1 MKEIPKTYEP
11 QKYEDKIYAL
21 WEKSGKFN
29 PDNLTLPKNAKP
41 YTIILPPPNITDKLH
56 LGHASIIAIEDLLI
70 RFHRMKGFR
79 ALYLPGTDHAS
90 IATQNVVE
98 KKLLKEKGLTRHDL
112 GREKFLEE
120 VWKFLRVTQA
130 TILKQARKM
139 GGSFDWSREAFT
151 LDDQR
156 KKAVTKMFL
165 DMHAEGLVY
174 RGKRIVNWCPRCKST
189 LADDEVEYKEETG
202 KLYWIKYGPFV
213 LATSRPETKLGD
225 TAVAVYPGD
234 KRYAKMVGKKFMIP
248 GVLGEFEITV
258 VADKAVDPKFG
269 SGAIKVTPAHDF
281 TDYAISQRHKIAM
294 KQIIDEDGKMM
305 ANCGKYVGM
314 TTSEARKTIVED
326 MEKMGLID
334 HIEEGYR
341 HNLATCYRCGTTI
354 EPIPSEQ
361 WFLAVDKK
369 LKRFGGKSLK
379 EKALEVARN
388 GKIKFHP
395 HRFTKRYT
403 DWMTNLH
410 DWCISRQIW
419 FGHEFPV
426 WYKSNGEEKE
436 VYAGEKAPN
445 GKDWVKDPDTFDTW
459 FSSGMWSFST
469 LGWPACAKASAGKP
483 GRIIKTGDLAK
494 FHPTQVLETGYD
506 ILTLWVSRMI
516 MMTLFALKEVPFEN
530 VYLHGMVLDKLGK
543 KMSKSKGNG
552 IDPLDMVE
560 KFGADAV
567 RLSLLVGSTPGNDMR
582 LSEDKIASFRN
593 FVTKLW
599 NIYRYCAQADSNF
612 SLVEKINKKD
622 LKSLSDKWIVS
633 ELNRTIDEITKNLNE
648 YKFSLAGETLE
659 KFIWN
664 DFASWY
670 LEINKIEKNSK
681 VLGYVLDKILKLSHP
696 FAPFVTEKIWQDS
709 SARRSFSEGGSLLMV
724 EKWPV
729 TDKKLID
736 KKAQIDFAH
745 FQQIVTKIR
754 NIRTS
759 YHIDPGK
766 TIQVF
771 AEKAENKEVLEKL
784 ARIKIDITS
793 KKETKGIVVVGKN
806 IKLTLAISDFVDVE
820 KEKARLEKEIEN
832 LKNLIAKTETLLKNK
847 NFVKSAPKEIIAS
860 NKVKLT
866 EYNDKLKIQAELLD
880 NLLEMC

>member
-29 PDNLTLPKNAKP
+29 PDNLKLPKNAKP

-70 RFHRMKGFR
+70 RFHRMKGYR

-98 KKLLKEKGLTRHDL
+98 KKLLKEQGLTRHDL

-151 LDDQR
+151 LDAQR
-156 KKAVTKMFL
+156 QKAVTKMFL

-189 LADDEVEYKEETG
+189 LADDEVEYKEEIG

-248 GVLGEFEITV
+248 GVLGEFEIVV
-258 VADKAVDPKFG
+258 VADKEVDPKFG

-281 TDYAISQRHKIAM
+281 TDYAISQRHNIAM
-294 KQIIDEDGKMM
+294 KQIINEDGKMM
-305 ANCGKYVGM
+305 ANCGKYAGM
-314 TTSEARKTIVED
+314 TTTEARKAIVAD

-334 HIEEGYR
+334 HVEEGYK

-379 EKALEVARN
+379 EKALEVAKN

-395 HRFTKRYT
+395 FRFTKRYI
-403 DWMTNLH
+403 DWMTKLH

-426 WYKSNGEEKE
+426 WYKGEGDKKE
-436 VYAGEKAPN
+436 IFVGEKAPK
-445 GKDWVKDPDTFDTW
+445 GKGWTKDPDTFDTW

-469 LGWPACAKASAGKP
+469 LGWPTNIKNEK
-483 GRIIKTGDLAK
+483 KTGDLAK
-494 FHPTQVLETGYD
+494 FHPTQVLETGYE

-516 MMTLFALKEVPFEN
+516 MMSLFAMNEIPFEN
-530 VYLHGMVLDKLGK
+530 VYLHGMVLDQFGK

-552 IDPLDMVE
+552 INPVDMIE
-560 KFGADAV
+560 KFGTDAV
-567 RLSLLVGSTPGNDMR
+567 RLSLLIGSTPGNDMR
-582 LSEDKIASFRN
+582 LSEEKISSYRN

-599 NIYRYCAQADSNF
+599 NIYRYCDHADSKF
-612 SLVEKINKKD
+612 SLIESIGKKD
-622 LKSLSDKWIVS
+622 LKSLSDKWIVTQLGKAI
-633 ELNRTIDEITKNLNE
+633 EEITKNLNE

-664 DFASWY
+664 DFADWY

-696 FAPFVTEKIWQDS
+696 FAPFVTEKIWQDMYNS
-709 SARRSFSEGGSLLMV
+709 KRILMV

-729 TDKKLID
+729 ADKKLLD
-736 KKAQIDFAH
+736 KKSQVDFAH

-759 YHIDPGK
+759 YRIDPGK
-766 TIQVF
+766 TIQVY
-771 AEKAENKEVLEKL
+771 AKKIENKEVLEKL
-784 ARIKIDITS
+784 ARIKIDIVS
-793 KKETKGIVVVGKN
+793 KIESRGIVIAGKN

-832 LKNLIAKTETLLKNK
+832 LKNLIAKTETLLRNK
-847 NFVKSAPKEIIAS
+847 KFVKSAPKEIIAN
-860 NKVKLT
+860 NKVKLV
-866 EYNDKLKIQAELLD
+866 EYSDKLKIQTELLD
-880 NLLEMC
+880 NLL

>member
-1 MKEIPKTYEP
+1 
-11 QKYEDKIYAL
+11 
-21 WEKSGKFN
+21 
-29 PDNLTLPKNAKP
+29 
-41 YTIILPPPNITDKLH
+41 
-56 LGHASIIAIEDLLI
+56 
-70 RFHRMKGFR
+70 
-79 ALYLPGTDHAS
+79 
-90 IATQNVVE
+90 
-98 KKLLKEKGLTRHDL
+98 
-112 GREKFLEE
+112 LEE
-120 VWKFLRVTQA
+120 VWKFLKVTQA

-151 LDDQR
+151 LDAQR

-189 LADDEVEYKEETG
+189 LADDEVEYKEEVG

-234 KRYAKMVGKKFMIP
+234 KRYAKMVGKKYMIP

-281 TDYAISQRHKIAM
+281 TDYAISQKHNIAL

-305 ANCGKYVGM
+305 SNCGKYAGM
-314 TTSEARKTIVED
+314 TTLEARKAIVAD

-334 HIEEGYR
+334 HIEEGYK
-341 HNLATCYRCGTTI
+341 HNLATCYRCGATI

-361 WFLAVDKK
+361 WFLAVDNK
-369 LKRFGGKSLK
+369 LKRLGGKSLK
-379 EKALEVARN
+379 EKALEVAKN

-403 DWMTNLH
+403 DWMANLH

-426 WYKSNGEEKE
+426 WYKTDGDKKE
-436 VYAGEKAPN
+436 IYVGEKAPK
-445 GKDWVKDPDTFDTW
+445 GKGWVRDPDTFDTW

-469 LGWPACAKASAGKP
+469 LNWVDNFKNGK
-483 GRIIKTGDLAK
+483 KTGDLAK
-494 FHPTQVLETGYD
+494 FHPTQVLETGYE

-516 MMTLFALKEVPFEN
+516 MMSLFALNEIPFEN
-530 VYLHGMVLDKLGK
+530 VYLHGMVLDQFGK

-552 IDPLDMVE
+552 INPVDMIE
-560 KFGADAV
+560 KFGTDAV
-567 RLSLLVGSTPGNDMR
+567 RLSLLIGSTPGNDMR
-582 LSEDKIASFRN
+582 LSEEKIASYRN

-599 NIYRYCAQADSNF
+599 NIYRYCVHADSKF
-612 SLVEKINKKD
+612 FLVEKIGKKD
-622 LKSLSDKWIVS
+622 LKSLSDRWIIS
-633 ELNRTIDEITKNLNE
+633 QLNKTVEDVTKNLNE
-648 YKFSLAGETLE
+648 YKFSLAGEALE

-664 DFASWY
+664 DFADWY

-696 FAPFVTEKIWQDS
+696 FAPFVTEKIWQDMYKGKS
-709 SARRSFSEGGSLLMV
+709 ILMV

-729 TDKKLID
+729 ADNKFLDKNAKIEFVSL
-736 KKAQIDFAH
+736 
-745 FQQIVTKIR
+745 QQVVTKIR

-771 AEKAENKEVLEKL
+771 AKKIENKEVLEKL
-784 ARIKIDITS
+784 ARVKIDIVS
-793 KKETKGIVVVGKN
+793 KLDAKGIVVALKN
-806 IKLTLAISDFVDVE
+806 IKLTLVITDLIDVE
-820 KEKARLEKEIEN
+820 KEQARLKKEIAN
-832 LKNLIAKTETLLKNK
+832 LEGLIVKTEALLGNK
-847 NFVKSAPKEIIAS
+847 NFVKSAPKEIILA
-860 NKVKLT
+860 NKAKLK
-866 EYNDKLKIQAELLD
+866 EYGEKLKIQRELLK
-880 NLLEMC
+880 NCTY

>member
-1 MKEIPKTYEP
+1 MSEIPKIYEP
-11 QKYEDKIYAL
+11 QKYEDEIYSL

-29 PDNLTLPKNAKP
+29 PDNLKLPKNAKP

-120 VWKFLRVTQA
+120 VWKFLKVTQA
-130 TILKQARKM
+130 TILNQARKM

-151 LDDQR
+151 LDEKR

-189 LADDEVEYKEETG
+189 LADDEVEYKEEIG
-202 KLYWIKYGPFV
+202 KLYWIKYGPFI

-234 KRYAKMVGKKFMIP
+234 KRYAKMVGKKYLIP
-248 GVLGEFEITV
+248 GVLGEFEIIV
-258 VADKAVDPKFG
+258 VADNEVDPKFG

-281 TDYAISQRHKIAM
+281 VDYAISQRHNLAI

-305 ANCGKYVGM
+305 SNCGKYFGM
-314 TTSEARKTIVED
+314 TTAQAREEIVID
-326 MEKMGLID
+326 MQKLGFIN
-334 HIEEGYR
+334 HIEDNYA
-341 HNLATCYRCGTTI
+341 HKLATCYRCGSTI

-369 LKRFGGKSLK
+369 LKRLGGKSLK
-379 EKALEVARN
+379 EKAVDVAKK

-395 HRFTKRYT
+395 VRFTKRYT
-403 DWMTNLH
+403 DWMANLH

-426 WYKSNGEEKE
+426 WYKSNSEEKE
-436 VYAGEKAPN
+436 IYVGEKAPK
-445 GKDWVKDPDTFDTW
+445 GKDWVRDPDTFDTW

-469 LGWPACAKASAGKP
+469 LGWPDNYNNKK
-483 GRIIKTGDLAK
+483 KTGDLAK
-494 FHPTQVLETGYD
+494 FHPTQVLETGYE

-516 MMTLFALKEVPFEN
+516 MMSLFALDEVPFKD
-530 VYLHGMVLDKLGK
+530 VYLHGMVLDQFGK

-552 IDPLDMVE
+552 IDPIDMID
-560 KFGADAV
+560 KFGTDAV
-567 RLSLLVGSTPGNDMR
+567 RLALLIGSAPGNDMR
-582 LSEDKIASFRN
+582 LSEEKIASYRN

-599 NIYRYCAQADSNF
+599 NIYRYCHQADSEF
-612 SLVEKINKKD
+612 LLVEKLNKKD
-622 LKSLSDKWIVS
+622 FKSLSDRWIVS
-633 ELNRTIDEITKNLNE
+633 RLNVVIESMTKNLNV

-659 KFIWN
+659 KFIWD
-664 DFASWY
+664 DFADWY
-670 LEINKIEKNSK
+670 LEINKIEKNSR
-681 VLGYVLDKILKLSHP
+681 VLGYVLDKILKLTHP
-696 FAPFVTEKIWQDS
+696 FAPFVTEKIWQD
-709 SARRSFSEGGSLLMV
+709 FFTGKKILMI

-729 TDKKLID
+729 AEKKFLD
-736 KKAQIDFAH
+736 KKAQVDFASL
-745 FQQIVTKIR
+745 QQVVAKIR

-771 AEKAENKEVLEKL
+771 TKKTENKEILEKL
-784 ARIKIDITS
+784 ARIKIDVVS
-793 KKETKGIVVVGKN
+793 KVESAGVVIVGKN
-806 IKLTLAISDFVDVE
+806 IKLTLAIFDLIDIE
-820 KEKARLEKEIEN
+820 KEKTRLANEIAN
-832 LKNLIAKTETLLKNK
+832 LENLIAK
-847 NFVKSAPKEIIAS
+847 
-860 NKVKLT
+860 
-866 EYNDKLKIQAELLD
+866 AELLFKNKKFMKNAPQEIVCSNEAKLKEYNNKLEIQRGLFK
-880 NLLEMC
+880 NL

>member
-1 MKEIPKTYEP
+1 LK
-11 QKYEDKIYAL
+11 
-21 WEKSGKFN
+21 
-29 PDNLTLPKNAKP
+29 LPKNAKP

-98 KKLLKEKGLTRHDL
+98 KKLLKDQGLTRHDL

-151 LDDQR
+151 LDAQR

-189 LADDEVEYKEETG
+189 LADDEVEYNEEIG
-202 KLYWIKYGPFV
+202 KLYWIRYGPFV

-234 KRYAKMVGKKFMIP
+234 KRYAKMVGKKYMIP

-281 TDYAISQRHKIAM
+281 TDYAISQKHNIAL

-305 ANCGKYVGM
+305 SNCGKYAGM
-314 TTSEARKTIVED
+314 TTLEARKAIVAD
-326 MEKMGLID
+326 MEKMGFID
-334 HIEEGYR
+334 HVEDGYK
-341 HNLATCYRCGTTI
+341 HNLATCYRCGATI

-369 LKRFGGKSLK
+369 LKRLGGKSLK
-379 EKALEVARN
+379 EKALEVAKN
-388 GKIKFHP
+388 GKIKFYP
-395 HRFTKRYT
+395 FRFTKRYI

-426 WYKSNGEEKE
+426 WYRDSNQKSVSSEQQKE
-436 VYAGEKAPN
+436 IYVGEKAPK
-445 GKDWVKDPDTFDTW
+445 GKGWVRDPDTFDTW

-469 LGWPACAKASAGKP
+469 LGWPDNYKNNK
-483 GRIIKTGDLAK
+483 KTGDLAK
-494 FHPTQVLETGYD
+494 FHPTQVLETGYE

-516 MMTLFALKEVPFEN
+516 MMSLFALGEIPFEN
-530 VYLHGMVLDKLGK
+530 VYLHGMVLDQFGK

-552 IDPLDMVE
+552 IDPMDMIE
-560 KFGADAV
+560 KFGTDAV
-567 RLSLLVGSTPGNDMR
+567 RLSLLIGSAPGNDMR
-582 LSEDKIASFRN
+582 LSEEKIASYRN

-599 NIYRYCAQADSNF
+599 NIYRYCVHADGKF
-612 SLVEKINKKD
+612 LLIEKISQKD
-622 LKSLSDKWIVS
+622 LKSLSDRWIVS
-633 ELNRTIDEITKNLNE
+633 ELNRLIEAVTDNLNE
-648 YKFSLAGETLE
+648 YKFSLAGEMLE

-670 LEINKIEKNSK
+670 LEINKLENNSK

-696 FAPFVTEKIWQDS
+696 FAPFITEKIWQDMY
-709 SARRSFSEGGSLLMV
+709 EGKCILMV

-729 TDKKLID
+729 ADKKLID
-736 KKAQIDFAH
+736 KKAQMEFDSLR
-745 FQQIVTKIR
+745 QVVSKIR
-754 NIRTS
+754 NTRAS

-771 AEKAENKEVLEKL
+771 AKKAENKEVLEKL
-784 ARIKIDITS
+784 ARIKIDIVS
-793 KKETKGIVVVGKN
+793 KIDTNGIVVAGKK
-806 IKLTLAISDFVDVE
+806 IKLTLAISDLVDIE
-820 KEKARLEKEIEN
+820 KEKARLGKEIAN
-832 LKNLIAKTETLLKNK
+832 LEGLIVKTGALLGNK
-847 NFVKSAPKEIIAS
+847 NFVKSAPKEIILVNQA
-860 NKVKLT
+860 KLK
-866 EYNDKLKIQAELLD
+866 EYGDKLKIQQELFE
-880 NLLEMC
+880 NLR

>member
-1 MKEIPKTYEP
+1 MSEIPKTYEP

-29 PDNLTLPKNAKP
+29 PDNLKLPKNAKP

-98 KKLLKEKGLTRHDL
+98 KKLLKEQGLTRHDL

-151 LDDQR
+151 LDAQR
-156 KKAVTKMFL
+156 QKAMTKMFL
-165 DMHAEGLVY
+165 DMYAEGLVY

-189 LADDEVEYKEETG
+189 LADDEVEYKEELG

-248 GVLGEFEITV
+248 GVLGKFEITV
-258 VADKAVDPKFG
+258 VADKEVDPKFG

-281 TDYAISQRHKIAM
+281 TDYAISQRHNIAM

-305 ANCGKYVGM
+305 ANCGKYAGM
-314 TTSEARKTIVED
+314 TTTEARKAIVAD

-334 HIEEGYR
+334 HVEEGYK

-379 EKALEVARN
+379 EKALEVAKN

-403 DWMTNLH
+403 DWMSNLH

-426 WYKSNGEEKE
+426 WYKLNGEEKE
-436 VYAGEKAPN
+436 IYVGEKAPK
-445 GKDWVKDPDTFDTW
+445 GKGWVKDPDTFDTW

-469 LGWPACAKASAGKP
+469 LGWPDNIKSGKKA
-483 GRIIKTGDLAK
+483 GDLAK

-516 MMTLFALKEVPFEN
+516 MMTLFALNEIPFEN
-530 VYLHGMVLDKLGK
+530 VYLHGMVLDQFGK

-552 IDPLDMVE
+552 INPMDVIE
-560 KFGADAV
+560 KFGADAA
-567 RLSLLVGSTPGNDMR
+567 RLSLLIGSTPGNDMR
-582 LSEDKIASFRN
+582 LSEEKIASYRN

-599 NIYRYCAQADSNF
+599 NIYRYCVHADSKF
-612 SLVEKINKKD
+612 SLVEKVGKKD
-622 LKSLSDKWIVS
+622 LKSLSDRWIVS
-633 ELNRTIDEITKNLNE
+633 QLNKTIEEITKNLDE
-648 YKFSLAGETLE
+648 YKFSLSGETLE

-664 DFASWY
+664 DFADWY

-696 FAPFVTEKIWQDS
+696 FAPFVTEKIWQDFAKGKS
-709 SARRSFSEGGSLLMV
+709 ILMV

-729 TDKKLID
+729 VDKKLLD
-736 KKAQIDFAH
+736 KKSQVDFASL
-745 FQQIVTKIR
+745 QQIVTKIR

-766 TIQVF
+766 MIQVF
-771 AEKAENKEVLEKL
+771 AKKAENKAVLEKL
-784 ARIKIDITS
+784 ARIKIDVVS
-793 KKETKGIVVVGKN
+793 KLDAKGIVIAGKN
-806 IKLTLAISDFVDVE
+806 TKLTLAISDLVDIE
-820 KEKARLEKEIEN
+820 KEKMRLEKEIIN
-832 LKNLIAKTETLLKNK
+832 LEELIVKTGALLENK
-847 NFVKSAPKEIIAS
+847 NFIKSAPREIIAT
-860 NKVKLT
+860 NQAKLR
-866 EYNDKLKIQAELLD
+866 EYSDKLEIQRELLN
-880 NLLEMC
+880 NLG

>member
-29 PDNLTLPKNAKP
+29 PDNLKLPKNAKP

-70 RFHRMKGFR
+70 RFHRMKGYR

-98 KKLLKEKGLTRHDL
+98 KKLLKEQGLTRHDL

-120 VWKFLRVTQA
+120 VWKFLKVTQA

-151 LDDQR
+151 LDAQR
-156 KKAVTKMFL
+156 QKAVTKMFL
-165 DMHAEGLVY
+165 DMYAEGLVY

-189 LADDEVEYKEETG
+189 LADDEVEYKEEIG

-248 GVLGEFEITV
+248 GVLGEFEIVV
-258 VADKAVDPKFG
+258 VADKEVDPKFG

-281 TDYAISQRHKIAM
+281 TDYAISQRHNIAM

-305 ANCGKYVGM
+305 ANCGKYAGM
-314 TTSEARKTIVED
+314 TTAEARKAIVAD

-334 HIEEGYR
+334 HVEDGYK

-379 EKALEVARN
+379 EKALEVAKN

-395 HRFTKRYT
+395 HRFTKRYI
-403 DWMTNLH
+403 DWMTKLH

-426 WYKSNGEEKE
+426 WYKGEGDKKE
-436 VYAGEKAPN
+436 IFVGEKAPK
-445 GKDWVKDPDTFDTW
+445 GKGWTKDPDTFDTW

-483 GRIIKTGDLAK
+483 GGIIKTGDLAK
-494 FHPTQVLETGYD
+494 FHPTQVLETGYE

-516 MMTLFALKEVPFEN
+516 MMSLFAMNEIPFEN
-530 VYLHGMVLDKLGK
+530 VYLHGMVLDQFGK

-552 IDPLDMVE
+552 INPVDMIE
-560 KFGADAV
+560 KFGTDAV
-567 RLSLLVGSTPGNDMR
+567 RLSLLIGSTPGNDMR
-582 LSEDKIASFRN
+582 LSEEKIASYRN

-599 NIYRYCAQADSNF
+599 NIYRYCDHADSKF
-612 SLVEKINKKD
+612 SLIESIGKKD
-622 LKSLSDKWIVS
+622 LKSLSDKWIVTQLGKAI
-633 ELNRTIDEITKNLNE
+633 EEITKNLNE

-664 DFASWY
+664 DFADWY

-696 FAPFVTEKIWQDS
+696 FAPFVTEKIWQDMYNS
-709 SARRSFSEGGSLLMV
+709 KRILMV

-729 TDKKLID
+729 ADKKLLD
-736 KKAQIDFAH
+736 KKSQVDFAH

-771 AEKAENKEVLEKL
+771 AKKIENKEVLEKL
-784 ARIKIDITS
+784 ARIKIDIVS
-793 KKETKGIVVVGKN
+793 KIESRGIVIAGKN

-832 LKNLIAKTETLLKNK
+832 LKNLIAKTETLLGNK
-847 NFVKSAPKEIIAS
+847 KFVKSAPKEIVIVNT
-860 NKVKLT
+860 NKLK
-866 EYNDKLKIQAELLD
+866 EYNDKLKIQQELVD
-880 NLLEMC
+880 NLS

>member
-1 MKEIPKTYEP
+1 MQEIPKTYEP
-11 QKYEDKIYAL
+11 QKYEDKIYSL

-29 PDNLTLPKNAKP
+29 PDNLKLPKNAKP

-98 KKLLKEKGLTRHDL
+98 KKLLKDQGLTRHDL

-151 LDDQR
+151 LDAQR

-189 LADDEVEYKEETG
+189 LADDEVEYNEEIG
-202 KLYWIKYGPFV
+202 KLYWIRYGPFV

-234 KRYAKMVGKKFMIP
+234 KRYAKMVGKKYMIP

-281 TDYAISQRHKIAM
+281 TDYAISQKHNIAL

-305 ANCGKYVGM
+305 SNCGKYAGM
-314 TTSEARKTIVED
+314 TTLEARKAIVAD
-326 MEKMGLID
+326 MEKMGFID
-334 HIEEGYR
+334 HVEDGYK
-341 HNLATCYRCGTTI
+341 HNLATCYRCGATI

-369 LKRFGGKSLK
+369 LKRLGGNSLK
-379 EKALEVARN
+379 EKALEVAKN
-388 GKIKFHP
+388 GKIKFYP
-395 HRFTKRYT
+395 FRFTKRYI

-426 WYKSNGEEKE
+426 WYRDSNQKSVSSEQQKE
-436 VYAGEKAPN
+436 IYVGEKAPK
-445 GKDWVKDPDTFDTW
+445 GKGWVRDPDTFDTW

-469 LGWPACAKASAGKP
+469 LGWPDNYKNNK
-483 GRIIKTGDLAK
+483 KTGDLAK
-494 FHPTQVLETGYD
+494 FHPTQVLETGYE

-516 MMTLFALKEVPFEN
+516 MMSLFALGEIPFEN
-530 VYLHGMVLDKLGK
+530 VYLHGMVLDQFGK

-552 IDPLDMVE
+552 IDPMDMIE
-560 KFGADAV
+560 KFGTDAV
-567 RLSLLVGSTPGNDMR
+567 RLSLLIGSAPGNDMR
-582 LSEDKIASFRN
+582 LSEEKIASYRN

-599 NIYRYCAQADSNF
+599 NIYRYCVHADGKF
-612 SLVEKINKKD
+612 LLIEKISQKD
-622 LKSLSDKWIVS
+622 LKSLSDRWIVS
-633 ELNRTIDEITKNLNE
+633 ELNRLIEAVTDNLNE
-648 YKFSLAGETLE
+648 YKFSLAGEMLE

-670 LEINKIEKNSK
+670 LEINKLENNSK

-696 FAPFVTEKIWQDS
+696 FAPFITEKIWQDMY
-709 SARRSFSEGGSLLMV
+709 EGKCILMV

-729 TDKKLID
+729 ADKKLID
-736 KKAQIDFAH
+736 KKAQMEFDSLR
-745 FQQIVTKIR
+745 QVVSKIR
-754 NIRTS
+754 NTRAS

-771 AEKAENKEVLEKL
+771 AKKAENKEVLEKL
-784 ARIKIDITS
+784 ARIKIDIVS
-793 KKETKGIVVVGKN
+793 KIDTNGIVVAGKK
-806 IKLTLAISDFVDVE
+806 IKLTLAISDLVDIE
-820 KEKARLEKEIEN
+820 KEKARLGKEIAN
-832 LKNLIAKTETLLKNK
+832 LEGLIVKTGALLGNK
-847 NFVKSAPKEIIAS
+847 NFVKSAPKEIILVNQA
-860 NKVKLT
+860 KLK
-866 EYNDKLKIQAELLD
+866 EYGDKLKIQQELFE
-880 NLLEMC
+880 NLR

>member
-1 MKEIPKTYEP
+1 MPEIPKTYEP

-29 PDNLTLPKNAKP
+29 PDNLKLPKNAKS

-70 RFHRMKGFR
+70 RFHRMKGYR

-151 LDDQR
+151 LDEQR

-165 DMHAEGLVY
+165 DMYAEGLVY

-225 TAVAVYPGD
+225 TAVAIYPGD
-234 KRYAKMVGKKFMIP
+234 KRYAKMVGKKFLIP

-258 VADKAVDPKFG
+258 VADKEVDPKFG

-281 TDYAISQRHKIAM
+281 TDYAISQRHNIAM
-294 KQIIDEDGKMM
+294 KQIINEDGKMM
-305 ANCGKYVGM
+305 ANCGKYAGL
-314 TTSEARKTIVED
+314 TTTEARKAIVAD

-334 HIEEGYR
+334 HIEEGYK

-379 EKALEVARN
+379 EKALEVAKN

-395 HRFTKRYT
+395 FRFTKRYT
-403 DWMTNLH
+403 DWMSNLH

-426 WYKSNGEEKE
+426 WYKGEGDKKE
-436 VYAGEKAPN
+436 IFVGEKAPK
-445 GKDWVKDPDTFDTW
+445 GKGWVKDPDTFDTW

-483 GRIIKTGDLAK
+483 GKIVKTGDLAK
-494 FHPTQVLETGYD
+494 FHPTQVLETGYE

-516 MMTLFALKEVPFEN
+516 MMSLFAINEIPFEN
-530 VYLHGMVLDKLGK
+530 VYLHGMVLDQFGK

-552 IDPLDMVE
+552 INPVDMIE
-560 KFGADAV
+560 KFGTDAA
-567 RLSLLVGSTPGNDMR
+567 RLSLLIGSTPGNDMR
-582 LSEDKIASFRN
+582 LSEEKIASYRN

-599 NIYRYCAQADSNF
+599 NIYRYCVHADNRF
-612 SLVEKINKKD
+612 ALVEKVAKKD
-622 LKSLSDKWIVS
+622 LKSLSDRWIVS
-633 ELNRTIDEITKNLNE
+633 RLNKTIEEITKNFDE
-648 YKFSLAGETLE
+648 YKFSLAGEALE

-664 DFASWY
+664 DFADWY
-670 LEINKIEKNSK
+670 LEINKIEKKSK

-696 FAPFVTEKIWQDS
+696 FAPFVTEKIWQDMC
-709 SARRSFSEGGSLLMV
+709 EGRCILMV

-729 TDKKLID
+729 ADKKLID
-736 KKAQIDFAH
+736 KKSQVDFASL
-745 FQQIVTKIR
+745 QQVVTKIR
-754 NIRTS
+754 NIRTV

-771 AEKAENKEVLEKL
+771 AKKAENREVLEKL
-784 ARIKIDITS
+784 ARIKIELVS
-793 KKETKGIVVVGKN
+793 KIDAKGIVVAEKN
-806 IKLTLAISDFVDVE
+806 TKLTLALTDLVDME
-820 KEKARLEKEIEN
+820 KEKARLEKEITN
-832 LKNLIAKTETLLKNK
+832 LESLIVKTETLLKNK
-847 NFVKSAPKEIIAS
+847 NFVKSAPKEIIMI
-860 NKVKLT
+860 NKSKLK
-866 EYNDKLKIQAELLD
+866 EYSEKLKIQKELFD
-880 NLLEMC
+880 NLVKLC

>member
-1 MKEIPKTYEP
+1 MLEIPKTYEP
-11 QKYEDKIYAL
+11 QKYEDEIYAL

-29 PDNLTLPKNAKP
+29 PDNLKLPKNAKP

-70 RFHRMKGFR
+70 RFHRMKGYR

-151 LDDQR
+151 LDEKR

-189 LADDEVEYKEETG
+189 LADDEVEYKEEIG

-234 KRYAKMVGKKFMIP
+234 KRYAKMVGKKYVIP

-281 TDYAISQRHKIAM
+281 IDYAISQKHNIAL

-305 ANCGKYVGM
+305 SNCGKYAGM
-314 TTSEARKTIVED
+314 TTLEARKAIVAD
-326 MEKMGLID
+326 MEKMGFID
-334 HIEEGYR
+334 HVEDGYN
-341 HNLATCYRCGTTI
+341 HNLATCYRCCATI

-369 LKRFGGKSLK
+369 LKRLGGKSLK
-379 EKALEVARN
+379 EKALEVAKN
-388 GKIKFHP
+388 GKIKFYP
-395 HRFTKRYT
+395 FRFTKRYI

-426 WYKSNGEEKE
+426 WYRNSNQKSANSDQQKE
-436 VYAGEKAPN
+436 VYVGEKAPK
-445 GKDWVKDPDTFDTW
+445 GKGWTRDPDTFDTW

-469 LGWPACAKASAGKP
+469 LNWVDNYKNGK
-483 GRIIKTGDLAK
+483 KTGDLAK
-494 FHPTQVLETGYD
+494 FHPTQVLETGYE

-516 MMTLFALKEVPFEN
+516 MMSLFALNEIPFEN
-530 VYLHGMVLDKLGK
+530 VYLHGMVLDQFGK

-552 IDPLDMVE
+552 IDPMDMIE
-560 KFGADAV
+560 KFGTDAV
-567 RLSLLVGSTPGNDMR
+567 RLSLLVGSAPGNDMR
-582 LSEDKIASFRN
+582 LSEEKIASYRN

-599 NIYRYCAQADSNF
+599 NIYRYCVHADGKF
-612 SLVEKINKKD
+612 LLIEKISQKD
-622 LKSLSDKWIVS
+622 LRSLSDRWIVS
-633 ELNRTIDEITKNLNE
+633 ELNRTIEAVTDNLNE

-670 LEINKIEKNSK
+670 LEINKLENNSK
-681 VLGYVLDKILKLSHP
+681 VLGYILDKILKLSHP
-696 FAPFVTEKIWQDS
+696 FAPFVTEKIWQDMY
-709 SARRSFSEGGSLLMV
+709 EGKCILMV

-729 TDKKLID
+729 ADKKLID
-736 KKAQIDFAH
+736 KKAQMEFDSLR
-745 FQQIVTKIR
+745 QVVSKIR
-754 NIRTS
+754 NTRTS

-771 AEKAENKEVLEKL
+771 AKKAENKEVLEKL
-784 ARIKIDITS
+784 ARIKIDIVS
-793 KKETKGIVVVGKN
+793 KIDTNGIVVAGKK
-806 IKLTLAISDFVDVE
+806 IKLTLAISDLVDIE
-820 KEKARLEKEIEN
+820 KEKARLGKEIAN
-832 LKNLIAKTETLLKNK
+832 LEGLIVKTGALLGNK
-847 NFVKSAPKEIIAS
+847 NFVKSAPKEIILVNQA
-860 NKVKLT
+860 KLK
-866 EYNDKLKIQAELLD
+866 EYGEKLKIQQELLKGCT
-880 NLLEMC
+880 LASA

>member
-1 MKEIPKTYEP
+1 MPEIPKTYEP

-29 PDNLTLPKNAKP
+29 PDNLDLPKNAKP

-98 KKLLKEKGLTRHDL
+98 KKLLKEQGLTRHDL

-120 VWKFLRVTQA
+120 VWKFLKVTQA
-130 TILKQARKM
+130 TILNQARKM

-151 LDDQR
+151 LDAPRQ
-156 KKAVTKMFL
+156 KAVTKMFL
-165 DMHAEGLVY
+165 DMYAEGLVY

-189 LADDEVEYKEETG
+189 LADDEVEHKEELG

-234 KRYAKMVGKKFMIP
+234 KRYAKMVGKRFMIP

-258 VADKAVDPKFG
+258 VADKEVDPKFG

-314 TTSEARKTIVED
+314 TTLEARKAIVAD
-326 MEKMGLID
+326 MEKMGFID
-334 HIEEGYR
+334 HVEEGYR
-341 HNLATCYRCGTTI
+341 HNLATCYRCGATI

-369 LKRFGGKSLK
+369 LKRLGGKSLK

-403 DWMTNLH
+403 DWMANLH

-426 WYKSNGEEKE
+426 WYGNSNPSFAKATAGKQEKE
-436 VYAGEKAPN
+436 IYVGEKAPK
-445 GKDWVKDPDTFDTW
+445 GKGWTKDPDTFDTW

-469 LGWPACAKASAGKP
+469 LGWPDNIKNGK
-483 GRIIKTGDLAK
+483 KVGDLAK
-494 FHPTQVLETGYD
+494 FHPTQVLETGYE

-516 MMTLFALKEVPFEN
+516 MMSLFALNEIPFEN
-530 VYLHGMVLDKLGK
+530 VYLHGMVLDQFGK

-552 IDPLDMVE
+552 INPVDMIE
-560 KFGADAV
+560 KFGTDAV

-582 LSEDKIASFRN
+582 LSEEKIASYRN

-599 NIYRYCAQADSNF
+599 NIYRYCVHADSKF
-612 SLVEKINKKD
+612 SLVEKISKKD
-622 LKSLSDKWIVS
+622 LKSLSDKWIVGQLS
-633 ELNRTIDEITKNLNE
+633 KTIEEITKNLNE
-648 YKFSLAGETLE
+648 YKFSMAGEALE

-664 DFASWY
+664 DFADWY
-670 LEINKIEKNSK
+670 LEINKIEKNSR

-696 FAPFVTEKIWQDS
+696 FSPFVTEKIWQDLS
-709 SARRSFSEGGSLLMV
+709 KNKSILMV
-724 EKWPV
+724 EKWPLA
-729 TDKKLID
+729 DKKLID
-736 KKAQIDFAH
+736 KKADAEFTSL
-745 FQQIVTKIR
+745 QQIVTKIR

-766 TIQVF
+766 KIQVY
-771 AEKAENKEVLEKL
+771 AKKIENKSVLEKL
-784 ARIKIDITS
+784 ARVKIDIAS
-793 KKETKGIVVVGKN
+793 KKETKGIIIAEKN
-806 IKLTLAISDFVDVE
+806 IKLTLVISDLVDTE
-820 KEKARLEKEIEN
+820 KEKVKLEREIES
-832 LKNLIAKTETLLKNK
+832 LKSLIAKTETLLENK
-847 NFVKSAPKEIIAS
+847 NFVKSAPKEIIEA
-860 NKVKLT
+860 NGVKLRKYK
-866 EYNDKLKIQAELLD
+866 EKLEIQRELFT
-880 NLLEMC
+880 NLS

>member
-1 MKEIPKTYEP
+1 MSEIPKIYEP
-11 QKYEDKIYAL
+11 QKYEDKIYSL

-29 PDNLTLPKNAKP
+29 PDNLKLPKNAKP

-120 VWKFLRVTQA
+120 VWKFLKVTQA
-130 TILKQARKM
+130 TILNQARKM

-151 LDDQR
+151 LDEKR

-189 LADDEVEYKEETG
+189 LADDEVEYKEEIG
-202 KLYWIKYGPFV
+202 KLYWIKYGPFI

-234 KRYAKMVGKKFMIP
+234 KRYAKMVGKKYLIP
-248 GVLGEFEITV
+248 GVLGEFEIIV
-258 VADKAVDPKFG
+258 VADNEVDPKFG

-281 TDYAISQRHKIAM
+281 VDYAISQRHNLAI

-305 ANCGKYVGM
+305 SNCGKYFSM
-314 TTSEARKTIVED
+314 TTAQAREEIVID
-326 MEKMGLID
+326 MQKLGFID
-334 HIEEGYR
+334 HIEENYK
-341 HNLATCYRCGTTI
+341 HKLATCYRCGSTI

-369 LKRFGGKSLK
+369 LKRLGGKSLK
-379 EKALEVARN
+379 EKAVEVAKK

-395 HRFTKRYT
+395 IRFTKRYT
-403 DWMTNLH
+403 DWMANLH

-426 WYKSNGEEKE
+426 WYKTSPQPSPYKGEGVKDIY
-436 VYAGEKAPN
+436 VGEKAPK
-445 GKDWVKDPDTFDTW
+445 GKDWVRDPDTFDTW

-469 LGWPACAKASAGKP
+469 LGWPDNYNNKK
-483 GRIIKTGDLAK
+483 KTGDLAK
-494 FHPTQVLETGYD
+494 FHPTQVLETGYE

-516 MMTLFALKEVPFEN
+516 MMSLFALDEVPFKD
-530 VYLHGMVLDKLGK
+530 VYLHGMVLDQFGK

-552 IDPLDMVE
+552 IDPIDMID
-560 KFGADAV
+560 KFGTDAV
-567 RLSLLVGSTPGNDMR
+567 RLALLIGSAPGNDMR
-582 LSEDKIASFRN
+582 LSEEKIASYRN

-599 NIYRYCAQADSNF
+599 NIYRYCHQADSEF
-612 SLVEKINKKD
+612 LLVEKLNKKD
-622 LKSLSDKWIVS
+622 FKSLSDRWIVS
-633 ELNRTIDEITKNLNE
+633 RLNVVIESMTKNLNV

-659 KFIWN
+659 KFIWD
-664 DFASWY
+664 DFADWY
-670 LEINKIEKNSK
+670 LEINKIEKNSR
-681 VLGYVLDKILKLSHP
+681 VLGYVLDKILKLTHP
-696 FAPFVTEKIWQDS
+696 FAPFVTEKIWQD
-709 SARRSFSEGGSLLMV
+709 FFTGKKILMI

-729 TDKKLID
+729 AEKKFLD
-736 KKAQIDFAH
+736 KKAQVDFASL
-745 FQQIVTKIR
+745 QQVVAKIR

-771 AEKAENKEVLEKL
+771 TKKTENKEILEKL
-784 ARIKIDITS
+784 ARIKIDVVS
-793 KKETKGIVVVGKN
+793 KVESAGVVIVGKN
-806 IKLTLAISDFVDVE
+806 IKLTLAIFDLIDIE
-820 KEKARLEKEIEN
+820 KEKTRLANEIAN
-832 LKNLIAKTETLLKNK
+832 LENLIAKAELLLKNK
-847 NFVKSAPKEIIAS
+847 KFMKNAPQEIVCS
-860 NKVKLT
+860 NEAKLK
-866 EYNDKLKIQAELLD
+866 EYNNKLEIQRGLFGEL
-880 NLLEMC
+880 

>member
-1 MKEIPKTYEP
+1 MSEIPKIYEP
-11 QKYEDKIYAL
+11 QKYEDEIYSL

-29 PDNLTLPKNAKP
+29 PDNLKLPKNAKP

-120 VWKFLRVTQA
+120 VWKFLKVTQA
-130 TILKQARKM
+130 TILNQARKM

-151 LDDQR
+151 LDEKR

-189 LADDEVEYKEETG
+189 LADDEVEYKEEIG
-202 KLYWIKYGPFV
+202 KLYWIKYGPFI

-234 KRYAKMVGKKFMIP
+234 KRYAKMVGKKYLIP
-248 GVLGEFEITV
+248 GVLGEFEIMV
-258 VADKAVDPKFG
+258 VADSEVDPEFG

-281 TDYAISQRHKIAM
+281 VDYAISQRHNLAI

-305 ANCGKYVGM
+305 SNCGKYFGM
-314 TTSEARKTIVED
+314 TTAQAREEIVID
-326 MEKMGLID
+326 MQKLGFID
-334 HIEEGYR
+334 HIEENYK
-341 HNLATCYRCGTTI
+341 HKLATCYRCGSTI

-369 LKRFGGKSLK
+369 LKRLGGKSLK
-379 EKALEVARN
+379 EKAVDVAKK

-395 HRFTKRYT
+395 ARFTKRYT
-403 DWMTNLH
+403 DWMANLH

-426 WYKSNGEEKE
+426 WYKSNGKEKE
-436 VYAGEKAPN
+436 IYVGEKAPK
-445 GKDWVKDPDTFDTW
+445 GKDWVRDPDTFDTW

-469 LGWPACAKASAGKP
+469 LGWPDNYNNKK
-483 GRIIKTGDLAK
+483 KTGDLAK
-494 FHPTQVLETGYD
+494 FHPTQVLETGYE

-516 MMTLFALKEVPFEN
+516 MMSLFALDEVPFKD
-530 VYLHGMVLDKLGK
+530 VYLHGMVLDQFGK

-552 IDPLDMVE
+552 IDPIDMID
-560 KFGADAV
+560 KFGTDAV
-567 RLSLLVGSTPGNDMR
+567 RLALLIGSAPGNDMR
-582 LSEDKIASFRN
+582 LSEEKIASYRN

-599 NIYRYCAQADSNF
+599 NIYRYCHQADSEF
-612 SLVEKINKKD
+612 LLVEKLNKKD
-622 LKSLSDKWIVS
+622 FKSLSDRWIVS
-633 ELNRTIDEITKNLNE
+633 RLNVVIESMTKNLNV

-659 KFIWN
+659 KFIWD
-664 DFASWY
+664 DFADWY
-670 LEINKIEKNSK
+670 LEINKIEKNSR
-681 VLGYVLDKILKLSHP
+681 VLGYVLDKILKLTHP
-696 FAPFVTEKIWQDS
+696 FAPFVTEKIWQD
-709 SARRSFSEGGSLLMV
+709 FFTGKKILMI

-729 TDKKLID
+729 AEKKFLD
-736 KKAQIDFAH
+736 KKAQVDFASL
-745 FQQIVTKIR
+745 QQVVAKIR

-771 AEKAENKEVLEKL
+771 TKKTENKEILEKL
-784 ARIKIDITS
+784 ARIKIDVVS
-793 KKETKGIVVVGKN
+793 KVESAGVVIVGKN
-806 IKLTLAISDFVDVE
+806 IKLTLAIFDLIDIE
-820 KEKARLEKEIEN
+820 KEKTRLANEIAN
-832 LKNLIAKTETLLKNK
+832 LENLIAKAELLLKNK
-847 NFVKSAPKEIIAS
+847 KFMKNAPQEIVRS
-860 NKVKLT
+860 NEAKLK
-866 EYNDKLKIQAELLD
+866 EYNNKLEIQRGLFK
-880 NLLEMC
+880 NL